1 MSTDYQALPAQPRN
15 FWHAHPVPERVEQVM
30 KKRKQ
35 IGVPTAFA
43 PKASRLARTHSDRD
57 GIVPWLANLAVRTEI
72 RERVVQAKQQR
83 RLGKGASMQPQPSDE
98 MKSVTEIGGLRWV
111 VGRTK

>member
-1 MSTDYQALPAQPRN
+1 VE
-15 FWHAHPVPERVEQVM
+15 PVV

-35 IGVPTAFA
+35 FGVPTASA
-43 PKASRLARTHSDRD
+43 PRGSRIARTHAARD
-57 GIVPWLANLAVRTEI
+57 GIVPWLANLTARTAI
-72 RERVVQAKQQR
+72 REKVVQAKQQR

-98 MKSVTEIGGLRWV
+98 MKSVTEIGGLRWM